1 MTSEELPSK
10 SQRKRDM
17 HALQSL
23 GQALAELSA
32 ERIRAL
38 QLPEPL
44 ELALLESKS
53 LRAHGALRRQM
64 QYIGRL
70 MRTVDPAPL
79 QDYLDQLAG
88 TSRAATAALHDTERW
103 RARMLEDLGAVDE
116 FVASHPRAD
125 RHQLRQLVL
134 GAQRERAAS
143 KPPRQFRELFR
154 TLSHL
159 LESPPSHHPEAP
171 PSAQPQ

>member
-23 GQALAELSA
+23 GQALSELSS

-38 QLPEPL
+38 QLPDTL
-44 ELALLESKS
+44 QQALLDSKN

-79 QDYLDQLAG
+79 QDYLDQLTG

-103 RARMLEDLGAVDE
+103 RARMLEDMTVVDE
-116 FVASHPRAD
+116 FVASHPQAD
-125 RHQLRQLVL
+125 RQQLRQLVL
-134 GAQRERAAS
+134 GAQRERATC
-143 KPPRQFRELFR
+143 KPPRQFRALFR

-159 LESPPSHHPEAP
+159 LEPVRGPNPEENMPPE
-171 PSAQPQ
+171 PQ

>member
-38 QLPEPL
+38 QLPDTL
-44 ELALLESKS
+44 QQALLDSKT
-53 LRAHGALRRQM
+53 LKAHGALRRQM

-70 MRTVDPAPL
+70 MRGVDPAPL
-79 QDYLDQLAG
+79 QAYLDKLAG
-88 TSRAATAALHDTERW
+88 TSRTATAALHDTERW
-103 RARMLEDLGAVDE
+103 RARMLEDLGVVDE
-116 FVASHPRAD
+116 FVASHPQAD
-125 RHQLRQLVL
+125 RQQLRQLVL
-134 GAQRERAAS
+134 GAQRERALS
-143 KPPRQFRELFR
+143 KPPRQFRALFR
-154 TLSHL
+154 TLAQL
-159 LESPPSHHPEAP
+159 LEPPSSHPAEETP
-171 PSAQPQ
+171 PLELP